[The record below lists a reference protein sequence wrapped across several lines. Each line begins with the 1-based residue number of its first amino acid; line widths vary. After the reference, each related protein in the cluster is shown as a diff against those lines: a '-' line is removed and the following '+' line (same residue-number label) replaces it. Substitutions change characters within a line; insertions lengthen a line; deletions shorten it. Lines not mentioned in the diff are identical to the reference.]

1 MGSRDDHGGG
11 TDPIISPSRLLAL
24 HRLSF
29 IRCATTFQK
38 SLAVFLLRSC
48 PIFVPHNSP
57 RHNVHAYRTTRHAK
71 FRPQCRR
78 RPPSGR
84 IWRQQLPRARS
95 QGRSAALPLFSTFV
109 LWSRKYAHLTAFSL
123 HHEPT
128 LHLAA
133 AARRLLPCTNARP
146 FCPSAVHHGIAGVFF
161 SRKSVS
167 TPTSTNI
174 AATLVTTTAGGRFP
188 LFATLVQ
195 WRKQLVGRGG
205 LFIEFLRSG

>member
-1 MGSRDDHGGG
+1 VGSRDDHGGG

-29 IRCATTFQK
+29 IRCATTYQK

-48 PIFVPHNSP
+48 PIFVPHHSP
-57 RHNVHAYRTTRHAK
+57 RHHVHAYRTTRHTK
-71 FRPQCRR
+71 FRPQCR

-84 IWRQQLPRARS
+84 IWQQLPRARS
-95 QGRSAALPLFSTFV
+95 EGGSAALPLFSIFV
-109 LWSRKYAHLTAFSL
+109 LWGRQYAHLTAFSL

-133 AARRLLPCTNARP
+133 AARRLPCTNARP
-146 FCPSAVHHGIAGVFF
+146 FYPSAVHHGNTGVLF

-174 AATLVTTTAGGRFP
+174 AATLVTSTAGGKFP
-188 LFATLVQ
+188 LFATLIQ
-195 WRKQLVGRGG
+195 WWKQLVGRGG

>member
-1 MGSRDDHGGG
+1 VGSRDDHGGG

-29 IRCATTFQK
+29 IRCASTYQK

-48 PIFVPHNSP
+48 PILVPHHSP
-57 RHNVHAYRTTRHAK
+57 RHHVHADRTTRHTK
-71 FRPQCRR
+71 FRPQC

-84 IWRQQLPRARS
+84 IWQQLLRARS
-95 QGRSAALPLFSTFV
+95 EGGSAALPLFSAFV
-109 LWSRKYAHLTAFSL
+109 LWSRKYAHFTAFSL

-133 AARRLLPCTNARP
+133 AARRLPCTNARP
-146 FCPSAVHHGIAGVFF
+146 FCPSAVHHGTTGVLFY
-161 SRKSVS
+161 RKSVP

-174 AATLVTTTAGGRFP
+174 VATFVSSTAGGRFP
-188 LFATLVQ
+188 LFATLIQ
-195 WRKQLVGRGG
+195 WWKQLIGWEG
-205 LFIEFLRSG
+205 LFITFLHSG